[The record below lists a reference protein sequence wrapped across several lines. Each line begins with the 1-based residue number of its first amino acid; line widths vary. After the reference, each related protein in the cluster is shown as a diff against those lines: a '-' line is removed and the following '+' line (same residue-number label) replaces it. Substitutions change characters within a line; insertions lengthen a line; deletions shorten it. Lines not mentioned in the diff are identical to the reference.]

1 MVNELINILGKV
13 LTNILTALYEP
24 FGFSIL
30 LSFFAMYF
38 WLFASDPR
46 HCGEGCKIAIITW
59 YKKFRESL
67 IFRKLFLLVFVTST
81 ILFRTLLN
89 RNLCMNPL
97 SNVMGGWGI
106 WVTMNGVKQLTT
118 ESIENVI
125 MMMPF
130 TGILLWTFEKRV
142 GSHLKNILCVS
153 VKVAFCF
160 SLTIE
165 TLQILLWLG
174 TFQLSDIFYNTLGGV
189 LGGLIYYVLKK
200 VRKHL

>member
-1 MVNELINILGKV
+1 MFL
-13 LTNILTALYEP
+13 
-24 FGFSIL
+24 
-30 LSFFAMYF
+30 
-38 WLFASDPR
+38 WLFSYDPN
-46 HCGEGCKIAIITW
+46 HAGKGFKIAIITW
-59 YKKFRESL
+59 FKKFRDSL
-67 IFRKLFLLVFVTST
+67 IFRKVFLLVFVTST

-89 RNLCMNPL
+89 RNLCINPL

-118 ESIENVI
+118 ESLENVI

-189 LGGLIYYVLKK
+189 LGGLIYYVVKK

>member
-1 MVNELINILGKV
+1 MINELINILGKIF
-13 LTNILTALYEP
+13 TNILTALYEP

-38 WLFASDPR
+38 WLFAYESSAAGKGWKR
-46 HCGEGCKIAIITW
+46 AIVIW
-59 YKKFRESL
+59 YQKFKESVF
-67 IFRKLFLLVFVTST
+67 FRKLFLLAFVTSM